1 MINISKVT
9 GRKIKWLMFLA
20 RLAVDMKFPIHI
32 YIHIHRRLACTYAAL
47 NFRKIGLHQCNSVYL
62 PPPEKHDT
70 DIPHFKLFEK

>member
-1 MINISKVT
+1 MPKVYLDMINISKVT

-62 PPPEKHDT
+62 PPP
-70 DIPHFKLFEK
+70 